1 MITSPKSRST
11 HKEEEEA
18 KMNSNVSKYYLS
30 TGRLYYRS
38 HVSVTVGYVSGNAYG
53 KITPP
58 VSRLN
63 SAVFAIFTFKF
74 LFIK

>member
-11 HKEEEEA
+11 HKEEEA
-18 KMNSNVSKYYLS
+18 KINSNVSKCYLS

-38 HVSVTVGYVSGNAYG
+38 HVSVTVGYVSGNAYC